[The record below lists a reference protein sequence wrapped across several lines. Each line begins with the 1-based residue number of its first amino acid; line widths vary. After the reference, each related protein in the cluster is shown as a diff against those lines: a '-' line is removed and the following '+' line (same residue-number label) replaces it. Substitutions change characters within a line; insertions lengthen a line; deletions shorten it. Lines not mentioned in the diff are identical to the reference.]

1 MRTKGEIVNNAFSLI
16 GVSSLTRAVRPDDM
30 MRGLHSLDNMMSELE
45 EAKNLQLGYRFTE
58 TPDSITDHGVL
69 RQFWDM
75 MSYNLAVRL
84 TAIYEIPLNTEV
96 AGRARSSLQSA
107 YNATSKNRVFEYS
120 NPRRMPI
127 GSGNSRRLPYRRF
140 YRDGTPP
147 SSSDK
152 FIRRGDVADFYED
165 YTAYLEPGETIDAYE
180 IKADIGLTVVSD
192 SNDSPRINYRLRGE
206 SGTDNSQSRKV
217 EVKITTS
224 AGRVE
229 TRYPQFFLLA
239 EIQIQEG

>member
-16 GVSSLTRAVRPDDM
+16 GISSLTRAVRPDDM

-45 EAKNLQLGYRFTE
+45 EAKNIQLGYRFTE
-58 TPDSITDHGVL
+58 VPDSVTEHGVQ
-69 RQFWDM
+69 REFWDM

-84 TAIYEIPLNTEV
+84 TAVYEIPLNMEV

-107 YNATSKNRVFEYS
+107 YNATAKKRVFEYS
-120 NPRRMPI
+120 NPGRMPI
-127 GSGNSRRLPYRRF
+127 GSGNSRRLPFRRF
-140 YRDGTPP
+140 YRDGLPP

-165 YTAYLEPGETIDAYE
+165 YTAYLEPGETIDTYG
-180 IKADIGLTVVSD
+180 IKADVGLVLVSS
-192 SNDSPRINYRLRGE
+192 SNNSPRINYRLRGE
-206 SGTDNSQSRKV
+206 PGTGGGLNRTV